1 MQRAKCV
8 KTWNELLAAGTNVR
22 VPEPYV
28 NNAWRSLLVGTYMIY
43 AGDQLN
49 YSAGNQ
55 YARKYAHE
63 SGETMRSLLL
73 MGA

>member
-1 MQRAKCV
+1 M
-8 KTWNELLAAGTNVR
+8 KTWNDLLASGTRVS

-55 YARKYAHE
+55 YARVEDHSRGHSAII
-63 SGETMRSLLL
+63 SR
-73 MGA
+73 